1 MRVKSSLNSELQ
13 PFRKDFVLQIIVV
26 VSMTIIELYMPY
38 LEGHII
44 NAIVYQHSVHI
55 FIQTVGILLLVSAI
69 NLLISYFT
77 AKMQYHKLPQIIV
90 AVINQLIERFYHV
103 DPRAMLP
110 FDGAY
115 LNSRINE
122 DVSVTARFIYMTV
135 PSFIANLVTIL
146 GVGIFLAAFN
156 IKILGLFTIFI
167 ALYML
172 VYFFTRY
179 YIYVTSLDVKETS
192 ANYFADRNS
201 MFTRYLAIKAKEL
214 LGAEQRKNQQLAT
227 TMFTTMRGNFKWH
240 YILST
245 SKISLS
251 MLFQI
256 AFFIIGGIAVING
269 NWQIGTFTVVLQYF
283 VILINVVDNLFY
295 IGSEYQDYQAS
306 QTRLQELLTL
316 PREVTG
322 KTTLAKVTTITITDL
337 NINLEPDQALYGHD
351 LNFELIAGHIYTLTG
366 KNGVGKTTLLYTLL
380 GLNPDYQGRITFD
393 NHELATLNTR
403 LLRQNNVT
411 VMLQNEVTTGLTVQ
425 AYLDQFAV
433 TATEK
438 ANPLIKAVFFSEHF
452 MLTKVLTTPLNQ
464 LSGGEHQLV
473 TLYATLF
480 KADATVLILDEP
492 FSNISFK
499 LVPVILNLLNSSYFS
514 DKIILLVSHDQSV
527 IDLTIPIAIGG

>member
-1 MRVKSSLNSELQ
+1 
-13 PFRKDFVLQIIVV
+13 
-26 VSMTIIELYMPY
+26 MP
-38 LEGHII
+38 LC
-44 NAIVYQHSVHI
+44 
-55 FIQTVGILLLVSAI
+55 
-69 NLLISYFT
+69 IST
-77 AKMQYHKLPQIIV
+77 ASTQIIV
-90 AVINQLIERFYHV
+90 AVINQLIVRFYQV
-103 DPRAMLP
+103 DSQSMLAY
-110 FDGAY
+110 DGAY
-115 LNSRINE
+115 LNSRVNE
-122 DVSVTARFIYMTV
+122 DVSVTARFIYITV
-135 PSFIANLVTIL
+135 PNFIANLVTIG

-156 IKILGLFTIFI
+156 IKILGLFTLFI
-167 ALYML
+167 VLYML
-172 VYFFTRY
+172 VFFFTRY
-179 YIYVTSLDVKETS
+179 YIYVTALDVKEIS

-227 TMFTTMRGNFKWH
+227 TMFTAMHGNFKWH

-269 NWQIGTFTVVLQYF
+269 NWQIGTFTIILQYF

-295 IGSEYQDYQAS
+295 VGSEYQDYQAS
-306 QTRLQELLTL
+306 QTRLQELLAL

-337 NINLEPDQALYGHD
+337 NINLEPDQPLYTHA
-351 LNFELIAGHIYTLTG
+351 LNFGLTAGNIYTLTG
-366 KNGVGKTTLLYTLL
+366 KNGVGKTTFLYTLL

-403 LLRQNNVT
+403 ILRQNNVA
-411 VMLQNEVTTGLTVQ
+411 VMLQNEVATELTVQ
-425 AYLDQFAV
+425 AYLDQFKILAMQ
-433 TATEK
+433 T
-438 ANPLIKAVFFSEHF
+438 ANPLIKAVFFNEHF
-452 MLTKVLTTPLNQ
+452 MLTKLLDTPLNQ

-480 KADATVLILDEP
+480 KADATVLVLDEP

-499 LVPVILNLLNSSYFS
+499 LVPAVLNLLNSPDFS
-514 DKIILLVSHDQSV
+514 DKIILLVSHDQMV